1 MLLYRKMTKNEKDYN
16 RNIGGNNMELDATT
30 LNIIGI
36 FYWLFIFGV
45 PLATLG
51 IIVYLIIKNNKKK
64 KQKRY

>member
-1 MLLYRKMTKNEKDYN
+1 MTKNEKDYN